1 VGRHIVRAFILVPEQ
16 GVTIGSQPLH
26 KSFQITPHIR
36 VGVLAQHERSAG
48 VLHEHLTQALPNSG
62 RTDDSLHLVG
72 EILGAAA
79 GGIDLKFLL
88 ENQGGK

>member
-1 VGRHIVRAFILVPEQ
+1 
-16 GVTIGSQPLH
+16 
-26 KSFQITPHIR
+26 
-36 VGVLAQHERSAG
+36 

-79 GGIDLKFLL
+79 RGIDLKFLL